1 MPNGKMKKKIGT
13 FLLYSYFFLYS
24 FFITQIDVIYML
36 KIVKIKNIRNEPDVK
51 LDGYPAVVQNAVLYI
66 RPDTVYLSG
75 YLANILPVT
84 L

>member
-1 MPNGKMKKKIGT
+1 
-13 FLLYSYFFLYS
+13 
-24 FFITQIDVIYML
+24 ML